1 MGKHSSLFS
10 PRVGDGE
17 KSFVESPP
25 DGHNVE
31 GQGQVGDGE
40 PAQDVVER
48 AADVDAETK
57 TSGSD

>member
-1 MGKHSSLFS
+1 VTEK
-10 PRVGDGE
+10 
-17 KSFVESPP
+17 KSFVECPP

-40 PAQDVVER
+40 SAQDVVER